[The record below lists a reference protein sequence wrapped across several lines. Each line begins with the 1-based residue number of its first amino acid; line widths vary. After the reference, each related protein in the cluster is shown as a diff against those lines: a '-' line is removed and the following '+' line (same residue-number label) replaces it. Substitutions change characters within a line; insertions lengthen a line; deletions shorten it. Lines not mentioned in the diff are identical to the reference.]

1 MKLTTIWTL
10 PAMTLRERLAR
21 TNDALTLALAH
32 RLPRRLAYW
41 SFIDTGVR
49 HIEGNE
55 VVPDVRY
62 TDLLKR
68 AGVGVETA

>member
-1 MKLTTIWTL
+1 MKISTVWTI
-10 PAMTLRERLAR
+10 PAMSLRERLSR
-21 TNDALTLALAH
+21 TGEAFVRSLSH

-49 HIEGNE
+49 HIRPNE

-62 TDLLKR
+62 TELLQR
-68 AGVGVETA
+68 AGQDLTR